1 MSDLKKNIFLK
12 FNFSI
17 KSKLEFNKSV
27 KKINS
32 FSTLI
37 NISSTKEKIN
47 FESKLILIKKLYEIQ
62 KSQ

>member
-12 FNFSI
+12 FNFSN

-37 NISSTKEKIN
+37 NISATKEKIN